1 MKCAC
6 VVLSNRINTD
16 SAGVYS
22 VINAFESNGF
32 PFEEIRVL
40 AEKDETRVKSA
51 LTSLKTEFDALVLL
65 CGKTVLFKAKEYLA
79 GVFDESALRGNFG
92 GACIYETEKAC
103 LFLLS
108 ADTTDTGK
116 VYALNACLPFLR
128 QKSGVKRE
136 KLVIRAIGAS
146 GARISALLTE
156 AQAMGGGYL
165 QCYHAYQYGEDV
177 IEISYNQA
185 TPKMLVDDVLRLFA
199 DGLGDTVYALNDVT
213 LEEQLVNLLKLRR
226 RKISVAESFTGGGI
240 AKRITSV
247 SGASEVYFEGLN
259 TYDSRSK
266 IKRLGVLEQTINT
279 MGAVSEQTAY
289 EMAYGLLKTGDC
301 DVSLA
306 TTGLAGPH
314 TDGSGLP
321 VGLCYLAVGFQDKV
335 FVYRYKFDGTREE
348 IAQTAIN
355 YALYLAYKQLK
366 DL

>member
-16 SAGVYS
+16 SAGIRT
-22 VINAFESNGF
+22 VIDAFSTNGF
-32 PFEEIRVL
+32 AFEEIRVI
-40 AEKDETRVKSA
+40 DEGDEARVKASVSA
-51 LTSLKTEFDALVLL
+51 LKEEFDVLL
-65 CGKTVLFKAKEYLA
+65 MLCRKSFLAKAKAYLL
-79 GVFDESALRGNFG
+79 GIFEETALRGNFG
-92 GACIYETEKAC
+92 GACIYETQNTT

-108 ADTTDTGK
+108 TDTSQTGK
-116 VYALNACLPFLR
+116 EYALNACLPFLQ
-128 QKSGVKRE
+128 QKFSLRCD
-136 KLVIRAIGAS
+136 KLIIRSIGAS
-146 GARISALLTE
+146 QARMDALLAE
-156 AQAMGGGYL
+156 AQRLGGEYL
-165 QCYHAYQYGEDV
+165 QCYHAHSYGEDV
-177 IEISYNQA
+177 VEISYNA
-185 TPKMLVDDVLRLFA
+185 TAPKMLIDDVLRLFA
-199 DGLGDTVYALNDVT
+199 DGLGDTVYALSDVT

-259 TYDSRSK
+259 TYDCRSK
-266 IKRLGVLEQTINT
+266 IKRLGVTEQVINT

-306 TTGLAGPH
+306 TTGLAGPN
-314 TDGSGLP
+314 TDASGLP

-348 IAQTAIN
+348 ITQTAIN

-366 DL
+366 NL

>member
-16 SAGVYS
+16 SAGVAA
-22 VINAFESNGF
+22 VTHAFSSNGF
-32 PFEEIRVL
+32 PFDEIRVI
-40 AEKDETRVKSA
+40 DEGDEGRVKGALSA
-51 LTSLKTEFDALVLL
+51 LKEEFDVLLLL
-65 CGKTVLFKAKEYLA
+65 CGKAFLTKAKGYLV
-79 GVFDESALRGNFG
+79 GLFEESALRGNFG
-92 GACIYETEKAC
+92 GACVYETQNAA

-108 ADTTDTGK
+108 ADTSQTG
-116 VYALNACLPFLR
+116 VQYAINGCLPFLQ
-128 QKSGVKRE
+128 QKFNVRCD
-136 KLVIRAIGAS
+136 KLVIRTIGAS
-146 GARISALLTE
+146 QARIDALLAET
-156 AQAMGGGYL
+156 QRLGGEYL
-165 QCYHAYQYGEDV
+165 QCYHARSHGEDV
-177 IEISYNQA
+177 VEIFYNA
-185 TPKMLVDDVLRLFA
+185 TAPKMLIDDVLRLFA
-199 DGLGDTVYALNDVT
+199 DGLGDTVYALSDVT

-259 TYDSRSK
+259 TYDCRSK
-266 IKRLGVLEQTINT
+266 IKRLGVTEQVINT

-306 TTGLAGPH
+306 TTGLAGPN
-314 TDGSGLP
+314 TDASGLP

-348 IAQTAIN
+348 ITQTAIN

-366 DL
+366 NL

>member
-6 VVLSNRINTD
+6 VVLSNKISTD
-16 SAGVYS
+16 GTGLHA
-22 VINAFESNGF
+22 VIHAFQSNGF

-40 AEKDETRVKSA
+40 AERDEMRVKSA
-51 LTSLKTEFDALVLL
+51 LTSLKAEFDALVLL
-65 CGKTVLFKAKEYLA
+65 CEKMALSKAKKYLV
-79 GVFDESALRGNFG
+79 GVFDDSALRGNFG

-108 ADTTDTGK
+108 ADNSPTGK
-116 VYALNACLPFLR
+116 EYALNACVSFLQ
-128 QKSGVKRE
+128 QKSGVRCD
-136 KLVIRAIGAS
+136 KLVLRAIGAS
-146 GARISALLTE
+146 RARISALLAE
-156 AQAMGGGYL
+156 AQAMGGAYL
-165 QCYHAYQYGEDV
+165 QCYHTYRYGEDV
-177 IEISYNQA
+177 VEISYDQA

-213 LEEQLVNLLKLRR
+213 LEQQLVHLLKLRR

-240 AKRITSV
+240 ARRITSV

-259 TYDSRSK
+259 TYDSRAK

-314 TDGSGLP
+314 TDGSALP

-348 IAQTAIN
+348 ITQTAIN

>member
-6 VVLSNRINTD
+6 VVLSNRISTD
-16 SAGVYS
+16 SAGLRAVMR
-22 VINAFESNGF
+22 AFQSNGF
-32 PFEEIRVL
+32 PFDEIRVF
-40 AEKDETRVKSA
+40 AETDEVRVKSA
-51 LTSLKTEFDALVLL
+51 LSILKEEFGALVLL
-65 CGKTVLFKAKEYLA
+65 CEKAALARANEYLA
-79 GVFDESALRGNFG
+79 GIFDISALRGSYG
-92 GACIYETEKAC
+92 GACIYETATTC

-108 ADTTDTGK
+108 ADGSQTGTE
-116 VYALNACLPFLR
+116 YALNACVPFLR
-128 QKSGVKRE
+128 QKSGVRCD
-136 KLVIRAIGAS
+136 KLVIRTVGAS
-146 GARISALLTE
+146 QARSAALLAE
-156 AQAMGGGYL
+156 AQSMGGEYL
-165 QCYHAYQYGEDV
+165 QCYHSYRHGEDV
-177 IEISYNQA
+177 VEISYNQA
-185 TPKMLVDDVLRLFA
+185 APKMLIDDVLRLLM
-199 DGLGDTVYALNDVT
+199 DGFGDTVYAINDVT

-240 AKRITSV
+240 ARRITSV

-314 TDGSGLP
+314 TDESGLP

-335 FVYRYKFDGTREE
+335 FVYRYKFDGTRED
-348 IAQTAIN
+348 ITQTAIN
-355 YALYLAYKQLK
+355 YALYLAYKRLK